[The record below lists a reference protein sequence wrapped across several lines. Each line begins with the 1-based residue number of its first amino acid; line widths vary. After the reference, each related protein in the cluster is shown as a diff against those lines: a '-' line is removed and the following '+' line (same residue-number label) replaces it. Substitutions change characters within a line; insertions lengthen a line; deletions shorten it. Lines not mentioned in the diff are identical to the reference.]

1 MRGRVLITASLV
13 CNLRMMSLKNVS
25 LMVVS
30 KKDAASMN
38 LGNALRTEI
47 EGWEEIEREIYAH
60 RRGNCVMWV
69 REESLLE
76 VNHVDEEFVDKIQ
89 GATVRGKRA

>member
-1 MRGRVLITASLV
+1 
-13 CNLRMMSLKNVS
+13 
-25 LMVVS
+25 MVVS

-38 LGNALRTEI
+38 LGNALRTES
-47 EGWEEIEREIYAH
+47 EGGEEIERESYAH

-76 VNHVDEEFVDKIQ
+76 VNHVDEEFVD
-89 GATVRGKRA
+89 